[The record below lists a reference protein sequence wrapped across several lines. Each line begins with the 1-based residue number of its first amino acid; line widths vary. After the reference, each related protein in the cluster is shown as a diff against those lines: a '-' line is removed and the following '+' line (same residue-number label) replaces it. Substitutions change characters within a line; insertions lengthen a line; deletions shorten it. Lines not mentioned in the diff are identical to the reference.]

1 MKNLN
6 VFVDF
11 HHAGLL
17 HSLIMLFEDR
27 LGGKVY
33 RPIGREWFD
42 KGFWKVYDH
51 PATVEQFLG
60 IGGNTPDGTPPL
72 NEVVGVKLRG
82 ETTSDFGPQHE
93 QLPSVYLCRDIDS
106 GFINKAITF
115 DGFMS
120 IDIDIVIASIPDHV
134 EPFKKLCAMHPNK
147 PKLIFQIGNAWTS
160 EAASAPNIM
169 ASALIDG
176 IPEGINFISYHQ
188 EFDTKLFCP
197 TTIHDENPPKNI
209 YSFVNCFSA
218 SDYFKMD
225 WDVFTAIESRMPDWN
240 FKSHG
245 GQCRDG
251 AVGPAPVLAQTMQDA
266 RFIWHVKQGGDGYGH
281 VIHNAF
287 AVGKPPIVKK
297 QYYQGKMAEK
307 LMIDGVTC
315 ITIDGLDN
323 DQIIDKILYYNDPV
337 RYAQMAVSA
346 FTTFTRLVDFDEEQ
360 KKIELFLEKLL

>member
-1 MKNLN
+1 MKYT
-6 VFVDF
+6 VFTDF

-17 HSLIMLFEDR
+17 HSLMMLFEGR
-27 LGGKVY
+27 LGGKVF

-42 KGFWKVYDH
+42 QGFWKVYDH
-51 PATVEQFLG
+51 PATVEQYLG
-60 IGGNTPDGTPPL
+60 VGGNTPDGSEKL
-72 NEVVGVKLRG
+72 NEVLGVGADVNG
-82 ETTSDFGPQHE
+82 EIGKRFEYFRCH
-93 QLPSVYLCRDIDS
+93 DIDS
-106 GFINKAITF
+106 DTENKAITF
-115 DGFMS
+115 HYFMNAP
-120 IDIDIVIASIPDHV
+120 IDIVIASLPAHV
-134 EPFKKLCAMHPNK
+134 EPFKRLCELHPNK